1 MNAVCIGDQVKLPS
15 GAVVLIRTL
24 ADAERPW
31 IAVRLGYAWQVG
43 RAAEYSWQYYSGGKK
58 KPAQLA
64 ETDARALAEAL
75 NAARPLMR

>member
-1 MNAVCIGDQVKLPS
+1 MNAVCVGDQVKLPS
-15 GAVVLIRTL
+15 GAVVLIMAR

-31 IAVRLGYAWQVG
+31 TAVQFGQAWQVG
-43 RAAEYSWQYYSGGKK
+43 REAGWGWQYYSGGKR

-75 NAARPLMR
+75 NAASPAER